1 MSQIL
6 LTNFDVCEKINAH
19 KEGLKHFAFSVFLF
33 NQQKQLLLQQ
43 RSNSKY
49 HSGGLWTNSCCSHFR
64 NIEEF
69 NNKEQTIKNRI
80 KEELGVDIREN
91 LKFVKEIEYNLK
103 VGELIENEHDF
114 IFYGIIEN
122 NYDFNNF
129 NQDEVKKIDFVDF
142 QKVIE
147 DTKKTPVKYTKW
159 FIEIINKVI
168 FPI

>member
-6 LTNFDVCEKINAH
+6 LTNFDVCEKIKAH
-19 KEGLKHFAFSVFLF
+19 SGGLQHFAFSVFLF
-33 NQQKQLLLQQ
+33 NKQKQLLLQQ
-43 RSNSKY
+43 RSENKY
-49 HSGGLWTNSCCSHFR
+49 HSGGLWTNSCCSHFK

-80 KEELGVDIREN
+80 KEELGVDIKEN

-103 VGELIENEHDF
+103 VGKLIENEHDF

-122 NYDFNNF
+122 NYDFTKF
-129 NQDEVKKIDFVDF
+129 NQNEVKNIDFVNF

-147 DTKKTPVKYTKW
+147 DTKT
-159 FIEIINKVI
+159 
-168 FPI
+168 

>member
-1 MSQIL
+1 MYQIL

-19 KEGLKHFAFSVFLF
+19 KKGLQHFAFSVFLF

-43 RSNSKY
+43 RSENKY
-49 HSGGLWTNSCCSHFR
+49 HSCGLWTNSCCSHFR

-80 KEELGVDIREN
+80 KEELGVDIKEK
-91 LKFVKEIEYNLK
+91 LQLVKEIEYNLK
-103 VGELIENEHDF
+103 VSELMENEHDF
-114 IFYGIIEN
+114 VFCGIIGD

-129 NQDEVKKIDFVDF
+129 NQDEVKNIDFVDF
-142 QKVIE
+142 QDVIK
-147 DTKKTPVKYTKW
+147 DTKTSPEKYTKW
-159 FIEIINKVI
+159 FIEIVNKIN